1 MGNKLSIKLHIA
13 NRIYPMKIER
23 ESEEYIRNA
32 VKQIEGRLKFYEE
45 NYAIKDKQD
54 LLAMCLIEYA
64 SKFESVYN
72 KNVVEDDGFTEKSN
86 PASVSIIFLLSEPD
100 ASTRSSLGIMIEGIS
115 TCLLLKFLRGI
126 NQIHKFCSCFRFIS
140 ENAKHSTCDSA

>member
-1 MGNKLSIKLHIA
+1 MGDKLSIKLHIA
-13 NRIYPMKIER
+13 NRFYPMKIER

-64 SKFESVYN
+64 SKFESVNN
-72 KNVVEDDGFTEKSN
+72 KNVVEDDGFTEKLTEIE
-86 PASVSIIFLLSEPD
+86 AILS
-100 ASTRSSLGIMIEGIS
+100 SKI
-115 TCLLLKFLRGI
+115 
-126 NQIHKFCSCFRFIS
+126 
-140 ENAKHSTCDSA
+140 